1 MTIYSDLYSDLYFDS
16 SLENAHSR
24 FLRLIFLC
32 HFLVIWLKW
41 SFQRENMENKTANKL
56 MELIPADIRHHFVPR
71 KGPTECR
78 FGDLLKMI
86 KNDPRW
92 RSQFVALEET
102 LLVEQFKNTQ
112 LQLELEKF
120 KTSTTLNDD
129 RESES
134 DATETVLTKA
144 EPSASVKAGI
154 HELTNRPYGPWSKH
168 EFKNLS

>member
-1 MTIYSDLYSDLYFDS
+1 M
-16 SLENAHSR
+16 
-24 FLRLIFLC
+24 
-32 HFLVIWLKW
+32 
-41 SFQRENMENKTANKL
+41 
-56 MELIPADIRHHFVPR
+56 
-71 KGPTECR
+71 
-78 FGDLLKMI
+78 
-86 KNDPRW
+86 
-92 RSQFVALEET
+92 
-102 LLVEQFKNTQ
+102 EQFKNTQ

-120 KTSTTLNDD
+120 KTSTTNYD